1 MFTKVLIVD
10 DHAAINDGVSSILT
24 SVGVLNIHKALYCDD
39 ADLRVKKATRQEFKP
54 HVFKHK
60 KLNLAQLLTIK
71 SQNEIKQLTK

>member
-1 MFTKVLIVD
+1 MSFSDIRELRKLD
-10 DHAAINDGVSSILT
+10 SDAIDEKIISIQKEL
-24 SVGVLNIHKALYCDD
+24 